1 MSHFDEIRSNDVIL
15 CFSSLYWIT
24 GWMMLICG
32 TIHGATRIITTQSY
46 AAELHLRLIEEYK
59 VTFALNAS
67 NHLTLMSKCDRLEQT
82 DLSSLRCQ
90 IVAGGKCSLFVQTK
104 INSHLP
110 NGRVCPAYGLSE
122 AAFALTVNLSGKDS
136 VGQLISCYSIKI
148 VDDDGNRLGVGED
161 GEICFKATYKFLGYY
176 GNPEATNESYDNEG
190 FFLTGDIGH
199 FDEEGDLF
207 IIDRK
212 KDIIKYGGFQISPS
226 QIESFLTKTPGI
238 KSVSVIGMPD
248 EVMNDL
254 PAAFIVRSE
263 KSNISESEIFDMVA
277 G

>member
-1 MSHFDEIRSNDVIL
+1 MSHFDAIQSNDVLL

-24 GWMMLICG
+24 GWMMLLCG
-32 TIHGATRIITTQSY
+32 TINGSTRIITTQSF
-46 AAELHLRLIEEYK
+46 AIELHLRLIEQYK
-59 VTFALNAS
+59 VTLALNAP
-67 NHLTLMSKCDRLEQT
+67 NHLTLMSKCDGLEQA

-90 IVAGGKCSLFVQTK
+90 LVAGGKCSLFTQTK
-104 INSHLP
+104 INSYLP
-110 NGRVCPAYGLSE
+110 NGKVHPVYGLSE
-122 AAFALTVNLSGKDS
+122 AASAITMNLSGKDS
-136 VGQLISCYSIKI
+136 VGQLIHCYCMKI
-148 VDDDGNRLGVGED
+148 IDDDGNRLSVGED

-176 GNPEATNESYDNEG
+176 GNQETTDEAYDKEG

-199 FDEEGDLF
+199 FDEAGDLF

-226 QIESFLTKTPGI
+226 QIESYLTKLPGI
-238 KSVSVIGMPD
+238 KSVCVVGMPD

-254 PAAFIVRSE
+254 PAAVIVRSE
-263 KSNISESEIFDMVA
+263 ESKITENDIFDLVA